1 MTAQITPICA
11 LLFGIAA
18 GQVADSEAGPTP
30 GTDQTDQ
37 QPADPGDEFPAI
49 DWRDDQDAESD
60 LIPMDPADPDQTD
73 PGPPPPPDASPS
85 RPPPGQD
92 GQDDRPRGS
101 EVKPRQ
107 PRARFHEPWSIDE
120 LPPLIRQDGED
131 PPKRKKKDEWSAGYK
146 HRFYL
151 KSPNNEF
158 KLNLSGQ
165 VQFRSTFTAR
175 NDDGDINTR
184 SAFELRRAK
193 LKASGHLFKGWLDY
207 SSQISYKSDTNKI
220 QFETV
225 WGRVRL
231 HKDLH
236 FKAGRF
242 RPTLLREETVSTKRQ
257 LAVERSLVART
268 FSTSR
273 TAGAALVYEHD
284 VFRVKGGFFQ
294 KTDDLFEDEAWM
306 LSGRAELLLTGKWK
320 RLKDFTSFPKQ
331 KPTLALGAGI
341 FYSYEDR
348 NDPLDP
354 DQDILRWT
362 TDVSVELGGVNLFA
376 SLVGNH
382 VSQEGLPSLDQYGA
396 VVQGGVFLGQSL
408 ELFGRYEWGDADG
421 LAPDLGIV
429 TVGFNG
435 YFDRHRLKFTA
446 DLGYGFGE
454 VGSFWSSSGAGWRTD
469 DPGENGQIVARAQ
482 LQVLF

>member
-1 MTAQITPICA
+1 MAAQITPICA

-18 GQVADSEAGPTP
+18 GQVADSEAGPTV
-30 GTDQTDQ
+30 GTDQTDE

-60 LIPMDPADPDQTD
+60 LKPMDPADTDQTD
-73 PGPPPPPDASPS
+73 PGPPPPPDEFPS
-85 RPPPGQD
+85 RPPPSPD
-92 GQDDRPRGS
+92 GPDDRPRET

-107 PRARFHEPWSIDE
+107 RRPRFHEPWQIDE
-120 LPPLIRQDGED
+120 LPPLIRDEKT
-131 PPKRKKKDEWSAGYK
+131 PKDKKKDKWSAGYK
-146 HRFYL
+146 DGLFL
-151 KSPNNEF
+151 KSPNNDF
-158 KLNLSGQ
+158 KLKLSGQ
-165 VQFRSTFTAR
+165 VQLRATFTAR

-184 SAFELRRAK
+184 SEFELRRAK
-193 LKASGHLFKGWLDY
+193 LKASGHLFKGVLDY
-207 SSQISYKSDTNKI
+207 ASQISYKSDTNKL
-220 QFETV
+220 QLETA
-225 WGRVRL
+225 WGRVHL
-231 HKDLH
+231 HEDLY

-268 FSTSR
+268 FTTSR

-294 KTDDLFEDEAWM
+294 QTDDLFDDEAWM
-306 LSGRAELLLTGKWK
+306 LSGRAEMLLSGKWK

-331 KPTLALGAGI
+331 KPTLALGAGV
-341 FYSYEDR
+341 FYSYENRD
-348 NDPLDP
+348 DPLNL

-376 SLVGNH
+376 ALVGNH

-408 ELFGRYEWGDADG
+408 ELFGRYEWGNADG

-446 DLGYGFGE
+446 DLGYGFDE

-469 DPGENGQIVARAQ
+469 DPGESGQIVARAQ